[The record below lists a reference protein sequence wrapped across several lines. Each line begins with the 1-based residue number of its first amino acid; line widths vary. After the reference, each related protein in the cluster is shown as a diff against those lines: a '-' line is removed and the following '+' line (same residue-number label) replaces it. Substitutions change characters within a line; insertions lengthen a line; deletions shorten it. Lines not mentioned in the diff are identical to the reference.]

1 MRRRQIQG
9 HRHDGSRPSQVFN
22 PPHHTSPELTSRDK
36 MVFEQGYGSWELN
49 AYAWTYNRN
58 YS

>member
-1 MRRRQIQG
+1 MMGR
-9 HRHDGSRPSQVFN
+9 D
-22 PPHHTSPELTSRDK
+22 PPRSSTHHTSPELTSRDK